1 MAPLKLPT
9 GVLNKGDVMRLMR
22 EINALDDFFITAKAR
37 QAGTPIQPPK
47 TSHIL
52 EQLAQE
58 NGQNLMDTSQRQTLY
73 KNLEAL
79 VQKAPSLH
87 ISFASEPTPRAL
99 EPLLIWLRENVH
111 PQILLQVGYRPAIAA
126 GCVLRTPNKIFDMSL
141 GVHLQKQV
149 PLLMKLISGVADGSR

>member
-9 GVLNKGDVMRLMR
+9 SVLNQGDILRLMR
-22 EINALDDFFITAKAR
+22 EINTMDDFFVAAKAR
-37 QAGTPIQPPK
+37 QPGTPLQPPK
-47 TSHIL
+47 TSRIL
-52 EQLAQE
+52 DQLAQG
-58 NGQNLMDTSQRQTLY
+58 NGLNLIDANQRQNLY
-73 KNLEAL
+73 KNLESLA
-79 VQKAPSLH
+79 KNAPSLH

-99 EPLLIWLRENVH
+99 EPILVWLRENIH

-149 PLLMKLISGVADGSR
+149 PVLMKLIGGVANGR